1 MATNTE
7 QIRLQ
12 QAMQQR
18 AQMLNMISSIIK
30 SLSDTNA
37 AIIRN
42 IR

>member
-1 MATNTE
+1 MATYTE

-12 QAMQQR
+12 QAMQQQ

>member
-12 QAMQQR
+12 QQMQQQ